1 MRQTLL
7 LLLLSFLPMCL
18 SAPDTQGL
26 LQQLKRIAA
35 TGNVYMGHHDD
46 TFYGRGWFKGAC
58 EKSDLE
64 ELSGHRPMVLS
75 VDLCPL
81 ELQNGYMTISTE
93 KALEQKKELCDNIHS
108 FRN

>member
-1 MRQTLL
+1 MKQTLI

-18 SAPDTQGL
+18 SAQDTQGL

-75 VDLCPL
+75 VD
-81 ELQNGYMTISTE
+81 
-93 KALEQKKELCDNIHS
+93 
-108 FRN
+108 